1 MRVRSI
7 RWKAPEGGENRRSG
21 TTGAQS
27 LPLSCATAYEAT
39 ARDAAQG
46 RPGNCRSRAD
56 RKVRVAVCPRSQDP
70 RLISGGSESK
80 DVWKRSE
87 EISAMEELLARV
99 TARTGLD
106 AATAQTAIGHIL
118 AFLQKEGPETEVNQL
133 LAALPGSE
141 SLIAE
146 SNAGESGGG
155 GLMGMLG
162 GMMGGGGVMA
172 LGQKLM
178 AAGVP
183 MGQMQPLGQE
193 LFAFGREKVGE
204 DAMGPIIGSIP
215 GLNQFV

>member
-1 MRVRSI
+1 V
-7 RWKAPEGGENRRSG
+7 
-21 TTGAQS
+21 
-27 LPLSCATAYEAT
+27 
-39 ARDAAQG
+39 
-46 RPGNCRSRAD
+46 
-56 RKVRVAVCPRSQDP
+56 
-70 RLISGGSESK
+70 RLISRVPESK

-87 EISAMEELLARV
+87 EIITMEELLARV

-106 AATAQTAIGHIL
+106 AATSQTAIGHIL

-146 SNAGESGGG
+146 SNAGEGGG

-178 AAGVP
+178 SAGVP

>member
-1 MRVRSI
+1 
-7 RWKAPEGGENRRSG
+7 
-21 TTGAQS
+21 
-27 LPLSCATAYEAT
+27 
-39 ARDAAQG
+39 
-46 RPGNCRSRAD
+46 
-56 RKVRVAVCPRSQDP
+56 
-70 RLISGGSESK
+70 
-80 DVWKRSE
+80 
-87 EISAMEELLARV
+87 MEELLARV

-118 AFLQKEGPETEVNQL
+118 AFLQKEGPATEVGQL

-146 SNAGESGGG
+146 ANAGEGGG

-178 AAGVP
+178 SAGVP

-193 LFAFGREKVGE
+193 LFAYGREKVGE